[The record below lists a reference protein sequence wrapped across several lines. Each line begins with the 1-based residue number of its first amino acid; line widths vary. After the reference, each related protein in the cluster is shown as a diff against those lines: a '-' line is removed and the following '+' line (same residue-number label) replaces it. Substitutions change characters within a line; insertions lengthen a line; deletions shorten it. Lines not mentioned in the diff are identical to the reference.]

1 MAGAMRKMAV
11 YLGLVEDQDRYDD
24 EFVDDHYDDLGA
36 DDHLEHTA
44 EPVRRADSDLDG
56 RGREHAAT
64 VATLA
69 ARSRRPERTRPEGR
83 RPAFRARS
91 SPSSS

>member
-24 EFVDDHYDDLGA
+24 EFVDDNYDDLGA
-36 DDHLEHTA
+36 DDHLERTA

-56 RGREHAAT
+56 AGAST
-64 VATLA
+64 
-69 ARSRRPERTRPEGR
+69 RRP
-83 RPAFRARS
+83 
-91 SPSSS
+91 SPRWPTADR

>member
-69 ARSRRPERTRPEGR
+69 DRRGTLEALARLTVPGRPT
-83 RPAFRARS
+83 RARKAAL
-91 SPSSS
+91 